1 MTSEVSSFKITLE
14 DQSATEAFGT
24 SLAEIANPQD
34 ILLLNGNLGSGK
46 SIIARA
52 FIRAYCQTNE
62 EIPSPTFTLL
72 QTYDSGPFT
81 VFHFD
86 LYRVNTVEE
95 TFELGIE
102 EAFGDGISLIEW
114 PDRLG
119 GQLPNDRLEINIVV
133 GKKLTSREVILKGYG
148 YWTDRLKHSFGN
160 KLINV

>member
-1 MTSEVSSFKITLE
+1 MNSEDASFRITLE

-24 SLAEIANPQD
+24 RLAEIAYPKD
-34 ILLLNGNLGSGK
+34 IFLLNGNLGSGK

-52 FIRAYCQTNE
+52 FIRTYCQTNE

-72 QTYDSGPFT
+72 QTYDSGPFA

-86 LYRVNTVEE
+86 LYRLNTVEE

-102 EAFGDGISLIEW
+102 EAFDDGISLVEW

-119 GQLPNDRLEINIVV
+119 GQLPNDRLEINIMV
-133 GKKLTSREVILKGYG
+133 GRELTSREIILKGYG